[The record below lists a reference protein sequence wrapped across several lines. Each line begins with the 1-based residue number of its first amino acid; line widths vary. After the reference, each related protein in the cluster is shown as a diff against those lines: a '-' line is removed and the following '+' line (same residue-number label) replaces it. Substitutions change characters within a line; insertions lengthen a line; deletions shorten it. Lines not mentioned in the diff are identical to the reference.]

1 MLKNDPLIFFFYI
14 FLCNNFFLDIDI
26 FVNYES
32 PLVSPNSQTPTQTNV
47 VACLNLNQLD
57 QSRKPSYFIA
67 FLCDNF
73 PKSTFDNTKKFPSH
87 TYLEKLDPIKPSKI
101 PSLEKIPT
109 SGHTFLPPCYQI
121 AKSLLSDFSSQIKC
135 QNLYEAAKY
144 IINNN

>member
-1 MLKNDPLIFFFYI
+1 MAAKLPCPSVMSWIKVENDPSFA
-14 FLCNNFFLDIDI
+14 NPK
-26 FVNYES
+26 
-32 PLVSPNSQTPTQTNV
+32 PL
-47 VACLNLNQLD
+47 
-57 QSRKPSYFIA
+57 YFIA

-101 PSLEKIPT
+101 PFWRKIPT

-121 AKSLLSDFSSQIKC
+121 AKSLLSDFSGQTKC